1 MYVYEGVS
9 QLKLA
14 LNVADEKSLA
24 NFPLD
29 PFCQKLIHIIK
40 QPNLI
45 EEISNEIKR
54 KKLL

>member
-40 QPNLI
+40 QPNII